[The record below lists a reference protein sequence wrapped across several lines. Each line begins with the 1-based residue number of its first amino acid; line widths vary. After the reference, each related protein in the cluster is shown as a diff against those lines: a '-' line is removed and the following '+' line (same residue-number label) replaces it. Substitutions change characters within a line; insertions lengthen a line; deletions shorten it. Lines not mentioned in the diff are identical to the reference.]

1 LRTLGIDVSSQA
13 QGTAACWIR
22 WEKGSARIEAVE
34 HMVDDDRLEAILS
47 EQADKIGIDVPLGWP
62 DAFVDAVERHRVG
75 LPFGET
81 DTGDLAR
88 RYTDKWVYKQTGQLP
103 LSVTTDR
110 ISYPAMRAAR
120 ILGRLLA
127 APVDRS
133 GAGNLVEVYPA
144 AALRVWNLQHQRYK
158 RDKGRDVLAAI
169 IKQLRERC
177 SWLSADD
184 PLWRDVGR
192 SDHAFDALIC
202 ALIARAHAIGQ
213 CHPVPDDRRESA
225 RREGWIAVPR
235 EGALETLATQREGES

>member
-1 LRTLGIDVSSQA
+1 LRTFGIDVSSQA
-13 QGTAACWIR
+13 QGTAAYWIR

-62 DAFVDAVERHRVG
+62 DAFVDAVGRHKEG
-75 LPFGET
+75 QPFGET
-81 DTGDLAR
+81 DTVDLAR

-120 ILGRLLA
+120 ILSRLLD

-144 AALRVWNLQHQRYK
+144 AALRVWHLQHQRYK
-158 RDKGRDVLAAI
+158 GDKGRGVPGSP
-169 IKQLRERC
+169 QTMRC
-177 SWLSADD
+177 
-184 PLWRDVGR
+184 
-192 SDHAFDALIC
+192 
-202 ALIARAHAIGQ
+202 
-213 CHPVPDDRRESA
+213 
-225 RREGWIAVPR
+225 
-235 EGALETLATQREGES
+235 GAK